1 MDRATSSHRLAG
13 SGLRK
18 FTLDFVIV
26 IIFKNAKNCKWLQDF
41 IIVISFQIIYVVTNI
56 FFCVF
61 ENKNYNNKIMSNANF
76 ASPEP
81 DGHGFC
87 IYHAV
92 Y

>member
-56 FFCVF
+56 FFAF
-61 ENKNYNNKIMSNANF
+61 LKIKITITKSCQVQTLQVLNQMDM
-76 ASPEP
+76 ASVL
-81 DGHGFC
+81 DD
-87 IYHAV
+87 I
-92 Y
+92 